1 MLYGAYYAYEHY
13 VKDDDKTSES
23 VQSSPSN
30 TNDSKVRK
38 IQLLKVRILMSLVQH
53 LIKGI

>member
-30 TNDSKVRK
+30 TNDSKSEK
-38 IQLLKVRILMSLVQH
+38 DSTSKGRILMSLVQH